1 MQFTFTELQ
10 VLAGLADHLTVVEIG
25 EQLSLSHSAVSR
37 ALHTAQSRAGV
48 QLVERDGRR
57 LRLTLA
63 GQDLAARAAAA
74 VHEVDEVSRL
84 ADAQRAGTS
93 GVVRILSSATPAD
106 YLLPLVIAEFVS
118 EAPSASVLL
127 RQATVAEDTLEGFD
141 LRIGPPEPVL
151 PGWRADLLYV
161 DQLVFFVSSRHPLAA
176 RSQVDWGDLQ
186 SRTLVGQF
194 LDQYWA
200 RYWVGRPDPPPLPGS
215 AVDVTSTETVKRV
228 VDAIDGVGMAV
239 RSALAPGFASG
250 QFVALPLLTEPV
262 ELPYVLTYRSGV
274 RLLPVVER
282 FRRILVEHV
291 SRL

>member
-1 MQFTFTELQ
+1 
-10 VLAGLADHLTVVEIG
+10 
-25 EQLSLSHSAVSR
+25 
-37 ALHTAQSRAGV
+37 V

-63 GQDLAARAAAA
+63 GQDLAHRAAAA
-74 VHEVDEVSRL
+74 VHGVDEVSRL

-106 YLLPLVIAEFVS
+106 YLLPLVIADFLR

-127 RQATVAEDTLEGFD
+127 RQATAAEETIEAYD
-141 LRIGPPEPVL
+141 LRIGPPEPVP

-161 DQLVFFVSSRHPLAA
+161 DELVFFVSARHPLVGMPDVGWA
-176 RSQVDWGDLQ
+176 DLQ
-186 SRTLVGQF
+186 ERTLVGQF

-200 RYWVGRPDPPPLPGS
+200 RYWVGRPDPPPLPRS
-215 AVDVTSTETVKRV
+215 AVDVTSTESVMRV
-228 VDAIDGVGMAV
+228 VEAVDGVGMAV
-239 RSALAPGFASG
+239 RSALAPGLASG
-250 QFVALPLLTEPV
+250 QFVALPLLEEPV

-282 FRRILVEHV
+282 FRRILLDHV
-291 SRL
+291 ANP